1 MVVREEIRYEYHS
14 GFHIFIVVYITIIIA
29 LFEWSTRHHT
39 IEMLAGLDYP
49 DVYILTDY
57 ETF

>member
-14 GFHIFIVVYITIIIA
+14 GFHIFIMVYIRLA

-39 IEMLAGLDYP
+39 IEMLQLYP